1 MKNNIKTER
10 AIHNL
15 TQAELAVKVKVTKWT
30 ISQMEL
36 NNYVPSVALAVRIA
50 RTFGKPVEE
59 VFLFED
65 DE

>member
-15 TQAELAVKVKVTKWT
+15 TQAKLAVKVKVTKWT